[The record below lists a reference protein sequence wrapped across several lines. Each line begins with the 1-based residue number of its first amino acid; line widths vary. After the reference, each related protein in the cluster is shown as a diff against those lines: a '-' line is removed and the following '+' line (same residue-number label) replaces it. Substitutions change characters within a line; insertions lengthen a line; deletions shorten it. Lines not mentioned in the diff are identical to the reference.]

1 MSKTKVVLS
10 HSQSLVTII
19 YAGRKNVT
27 PLGYLKTEL
36 GLAKNKLVITSLPTA

>member
-10 HSQSLVTII
+10 HSQSLVTTI

-27 PLGYLKTEL
+27 PLGYLKTEPA
-36 GLAKNKLVITSLPTA
+36 LAKNKLVITSLSTA